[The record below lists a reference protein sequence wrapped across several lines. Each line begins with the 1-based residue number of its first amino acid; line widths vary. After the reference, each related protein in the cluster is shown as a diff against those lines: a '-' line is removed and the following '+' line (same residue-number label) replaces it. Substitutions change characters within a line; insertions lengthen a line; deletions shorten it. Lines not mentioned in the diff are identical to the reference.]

1 MPENPGPIATHG
13 ASPNFIPNVH
23 HMLRGTLGPSLG
35 TWLRGSIGHGRRY
48 YAAEALDAAA
58 KAKADS
64 KAFAKTLQLPNTP
77 FPLFANA
84 KEVEDKYRELT
95 CDKLYKW
102 QVCGVSL

>member
-1 MPENPGPIATHG
+1 
-13 ASPNFIPNVH
+13 
-23 HMLRGTLGPSLG
+23 MLRGTLCPSLR

-48 YAAEALDAAA
+48 YAAEALDAQAKA

-64 KAFAKTLQLPNTP
+64 KAFAKTLQLPDTP
-77 FPLFANA
+77 FPLFANS

-102 QVCGVSL
+102 QVCGFQFVTVSRR